1 VCLYA
6 PTNPARVDEMGVKLN
21 FNNFRAEGAQR
32 VSIEELR
39 LILKDG
45 ACEETSPNGPRASVD
60 VTGPTAF
67 QSNRQ
72 IFSKTLLAC

>member
-21 FNNFRAEGAQR
+21 FDSFRAKGAQR

-45 ACEETSPNGPRASVD
+45 ACE
-60 VTGPTAF
+60 
-67 QSNRQ
+67 
-72 IFSKTLLAC
+72 